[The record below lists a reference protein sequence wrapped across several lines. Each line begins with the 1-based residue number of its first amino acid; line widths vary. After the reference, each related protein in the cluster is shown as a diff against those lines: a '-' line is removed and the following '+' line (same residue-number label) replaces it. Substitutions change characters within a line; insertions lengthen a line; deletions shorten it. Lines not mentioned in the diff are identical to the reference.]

1 MARLQGV
8 RAIHGFPKSSFD
20 FTLQENGG
28 KWLQNTLERTVGCQ
42 EGRSVS
48 LGWGARAE
56 VQAKTFSLGKSAMGK
71 PKKTDTYPGIKVTH
85 RL

>member
-1 MARLQGV
+1 M
-8 RAIHGFPKSSFD
+8 
-20 FTLQENGG
+20 
-28 KWLQNTLERTVGCQ
+28 
-42 EGRSVS
+42 S